1 VIISIIGG
9 DDMKLLEV
17 DEAANHIRE
26 LVDSD
31 ANIIWGSAFNP
42 DLQGK
47 IRVSV
52 VATGIE
58 QSAEQAEIA
67 SRPLNLGMSRGI
79 SRPAP
84 APAQGYA
91 PAPAAER
98 APAPVAAPAPQ
109 PEPEPFDLGNEAEL
123 DDDSALELGGA
134 DELADENEGAQGN
147 YASISG
153 NRAPR
158 APLDLG
164 APQMQAPA
172 APARAAR
179 QQDELN
185 LDPNAAEAA
194 PPLGARRRPIGAEPA
209 PAPAQAAPAAR
220 PAATGSTL
228 FERMSNLSRGA
239 KPAPAQESEDE
250 EGGSIN
256 IPRFL
261 GRQNNQ

>member
-1 VIISIIGG
+1 
-9 DDMKLLEV
+9 MKLLEV

-67 SRPLNLGMSRGI
+67 SRPMSFNSSRGPV
-79 SRPAP
+79 RPNAAP
-84 APAQGYA
+84 AATPTVSYSTQ
-91 PAPAAER
+91 AER
-98 APAPVAAPAPQ
+98 APAPAPAPQ
-109 PEPEPFDLGNEAEL
+109 APPAAPEPFDLGADAEMPG
-123 DDDSALELGGA
+123 DDAALELGGA
-134 DELADENEGAQGN
+134 EELIEEPAPASSHPSQGGARPARQ
-147 YASISG
+147 
-153 NRAPR
+153 
-158 APLDLG
+158 PLDLSG
-164 APQMQAPA
+164 PEAQAARSRAQDELDLKAQAETAAAAPAARRRTFAPEAAAAPAPA
-172 APARAAR
+172 APA
-179 QQDELN
+179 
-185 LDPNAAEAA
+185 P
-194 PPLGARRRPIGAEPA
+194 
-209 PAPAQAAPAAR
+209 R
-220 PAATGSTL
+220 PASTGSTL

-239 KPAPAQESEDE
+239 KPTAPDDSDDDD
-250 EGGSIN
+250 GGSIS